1 MDKWFKKKKKH
12 LKTNF
17 ECFVLNRTR
26 LYDYTLGA
34 MKVIKATKG
43 EYYFNSMAYKKA
55 LNYHKRTVIIP
66 DARKVR
72 DTFITRGRAFYG
84 RGYDFRKEV

>member
-12 LKTNF
+12 LKTKYEDF
-17 ECFVLNRTR
+17 IHLRTKK
-26 LYDYTLGA
+26 YYYTLGV

-66 DARKVR
+66 DARRCVIR
-72 DTFITRGRAFYG
+72 LLHTDALSMVEGMM
-84 RGYDFRKEV
+84 EV

>member
-12 LKTNF
+12 LKTKYEDF
-17 ECFVLNRTR
+17 IHLRTKK
-26 LYDYTLGA
+26 YYYTLGV

-72 DTFITRGRAFYG
+72 DTFITHGRTLHG
-84 RGYDFRKEV
+84 RGYDGGII